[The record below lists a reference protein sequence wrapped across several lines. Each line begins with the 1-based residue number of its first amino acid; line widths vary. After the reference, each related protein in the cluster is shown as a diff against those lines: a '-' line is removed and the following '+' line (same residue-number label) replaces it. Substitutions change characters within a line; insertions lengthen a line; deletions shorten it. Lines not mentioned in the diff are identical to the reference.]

1 MSRIEIVVAGHVC
14 LDIFP
19 AFNVHGATGPPDLKP
34 GTLGTMGPIHLSTGG
49 AVANTGLALH
59 RLGVPVALVGK
70 IGRDRIG
77 RIVLDL
83 LRDHDPGLADGIIES
98 GSDSTSCTVVLEPPG
113 ADRTFLHHTGAN
125 DTFGADDVDLEA
137 LAGARLFHLGY
148 PTVMKRLY
156 ENGGRELA
164 ALFHKVKDRGLTTSL
179 DMSAVDPRSP
189 AAAVDWPGVLERE
202 LPHVDVFMPSYE
214 EILSMLV
221 RDRSAAAAGTKIDS
235 GILTSL
241 ADRLLARGVSIVGL
255 KLGDQGLYLRTG
267 AVGDCAPE
275 AARSWAHRELI
286 APCFKVREAGTVGSG
301 DCTIAGF
308 LAGLV
313 RGIPL
318 EEAAT
323 QAVAVGACSVEQV
336 DGVGGIPS
344 LAEVQRRIQAGWE
357 RRPQEMNLSNWRW
370 MERENLW
377 SGPRDSREGKP

>member
-1 MSRIEIVVAGHVC
+1 M
-14 LDIFP
+14 
-19 AFNVHGATGPPDLKP
+19 HGSTGPPDLKP
-34 GTLGTMGPIHLSTGG
+34 GALITVGPIHLSTGG

-59 RLGVPVALVGK
+59 RLDVAVALVGK

-77 RIVLDL
+77 SIVLDL
-83 LRDHDPGLADGIIES
+83 LRDHDPGLMDGMIES
-98 GSDSTSCTVVLEPPG
+98 GSDATSYSVILEPPG
-113 ADRTFLHHTGAN
+113 ADRTILHHPGAN

-137 LAGARLFHLGY
+137 LAGGRLFHLGY

-156 ENGGRELA
+156 ENGGRELET
-164 ALFHKVKDRGLTTSL
+164 LLCRVKERGFTTSL
-179 DMSAVDPRSP
+179 DLAAVDPRSP
-189 AAAVDWPGVLERE
+189 AAAVDWPGVLERV
-202 LPHVDVFMPSYE
+202 LPHVDVFMPSYK
-214 EILSMLV
+214 EILCMGF
-221 RDRSAAAAGTKIDS
+221 RDRSAAMEETKIDA
-235 GILTSL
+235 GVLTPL
-241 ADRLLARGVSIVGL
+241 ADRLLGWGVSIVGL

-267 AVGDCAPE
+267 AMGDCAPV

-336 DGVGGIPS
+336 DGVGGIPP

-357 RRPQEMNLSNWRW
+357 RRPQSMNLSNWRW
-370 MERENLW
+370 MERENIW
-377 SGPRDSREGKP
+377 SGPRDSREGKS